1 MKRIL
6 LIDDKAKGAIAKILE
21 YAEDHRY
28 DPSDRSEGWES
39 RIPGRNLNL
48 QCVIYDGYRCVF
60 SLTLSPSKGQ
70 YYRHLSISISNRF
83 DGSPFPRPSQ
93 DYPAPQAVLVIA
105 GLFGFTG
112 EPTGDHPI
120 PRDWMVEMRKQ
131 TDVDDPCI
139 VIAQE
144 RKIDG

>member
-6 LIDDKAKGAIAKILE
+6 LIDDVAKDKIAKILD

-28 DPSDRSEGWES
+28 DPFDKSEGWET

-48 QCVIYDGYRCVF
+48 QCMLFDGYRCVF
-60 SLTLSPSKGQ
+60 SYTLAPSKTK
-70 YYRHLSISISNRF
+70 YYRHLSVST
-83 DGSPFPRPSQ
+83 PT
-93 DYPAPQAVLVIA
+93 DYPAPAAVLMIA

-120 PRDWMVEMRKQ
+120 PKDWMVEMRKK
-131 TDVDDPCI
+131 TDIDDPCI
-139 VIAQE
+139 VVAQE
-144 RKIDG
+144 REVDG